1 MPRRVQPAGV
11 AIVELLFVTIAA
23 TSASP
28 AATPAGVLT
37 ETLGG
42 LLSRVKT
49 AYLYVNNHFAGHSP
63 ASIRMLQETMGLPVV
78 RPERMGEQLGLF

>member
-1 MPRRVQPAGV
+1 MTGVQT
-11 AIVELLFVTIAA
+11 LLFRSIQVDRSKEIVHWA
-23 TSASP
+23 
-28 AATPAGVLT
+28 